1 MINPEIYKH
10 IELMRNPTQSN
21 LTVSRV
27 QYKEF
32 MHKLSMH
39 RCETFNENKIFIM
52 MNAST
57 YANLAERLF
66 SGMLTYIE
74 KNPGQA
80 FDGSIMG
87 VKLLLD
93 ARHVTDAV
101 TVVWDDLNELELPQ
115 SGRIPK
121 KVTYYKFVE

>member
-27 QYKEF
+27 QYKDF

-52 MNAST
+52 MNART

-66 SGMLTYIE
+66 SGMTTYIE
-74 KNPGQA
+74 KNPDQA

-121 KVTYYKFVE
+121 KAIYYKFVE